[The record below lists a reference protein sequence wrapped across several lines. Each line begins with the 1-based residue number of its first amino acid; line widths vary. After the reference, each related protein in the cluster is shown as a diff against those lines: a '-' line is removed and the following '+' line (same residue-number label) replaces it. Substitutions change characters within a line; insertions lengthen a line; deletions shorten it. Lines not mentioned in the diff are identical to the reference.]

1 MRNLLKMNFK
11 LYGLRAI
18 MVAVIAAMAFVCR
31 ADDKAASAADLDFGT
46 NVETPKVPAKVIEDV
61 RAHMKNIKKAL
72 EKHKLDVT
80 LERNDEVVNIR
91 IPASVFFAANDT
103 VMKPA
108 GREKLRLLSDVLKY
122 PTMYKVLV
130 AVYSDNTGDDE
141 YNDNL
146 TIARANIIDE
156 YLLSLAPEGTA
167 ANVVPYGMGSA
178 DPRVENNSIANR
190 ALNRRVEI
198 LIIPEWQMI
207 DTARAGKLKSNKQR

>member
-1 MRNLLKMNFK
+1 MKNLLKKNFDSPA
-11 LYGLRAI
+11 LRAL
-18 MVAVIAAMAFVCR
+18 MVAIIVSVTSICR
-31 ADDKAASAADLDFGT
+31 AEDKEMSAADFDFGT
-46 NVETPKVPAKVIEDV
+46 NIETPRVPAKVAGDV
-61 RAHMKNIKKAL
+61 RAHMKNIKNAL

-80 LERNDEVVNIR
+80 MERTDEVVNIR

-108 GREKLRLLSDVLKY
+108 GRDKLRMLSDVLKY
-122 PTMYKVLV
+122 PTMYKVIV

-146 TIARANIIDE
+146 TMVRANIIDD
-156 YLLSLAPEGTA
+156 YLLSLAPAGTE

-178 DPRVENNSIANR
+178 DPRVDNNSIANR
-190 ALNRRVEI
+190 AINRRVEI

-207 DTARAGKLKSNKQR
+207 ETARAGKLKSK

>member
-11 LYGLRAI
+11 LSGLRAV
-18 MVAVIAAMAFVCR
+18 MVAVIAAMAVVCR
-31 ADDKAASAADLDFGT
+31 ADDKAVSAADLDFGT
-46 NVETPKVPAKVIEDV
+46 NIETPKVPAKVVEDV

-80 LERNDEVVNIR
+80 LDRNDEVVNIR

-103 VMKPA
+103 VMKAA

-167 ANVVPYGMGSA
+167 ANVVPYGMGSS